1 MSGAAIRQYDIWID
15 GRKLSPNF
23 LLDEETQ
30 PGHRVLLTFDKRV
43 TLMNRLHPYFR
54 ALRETPSRRDYAK
67 LGGTSIEFQLQ
78 DDGSHKR
85 VCIASTSN
93 YLLWTECRDD
103 GTPGPFL
110 HFPNHPEGIQQQKV
124 FGKTYMQK
132 NIQD

>member
-1 MSGAAIRQYDIWID
+1 MSGARHVRQYDIWID

-23 LLDEETQ
+23 LLDSETRA
-30 PGHRVLLTFDKRV
+30 GHRVLLAFDGRV
-43 TLMNRLHPYFR
+43 TLLDPRTFR
-54 ALRETPSRRDYAK
+54 PLKRTHTHTNYAK
-67 LGGTSIEFQLQ
+67 LDGDAIEFQLQ

-110 HFPNHPEGIQQQKV
+110 HFPNHPEGIQQQLV